1 MSTGSTKLDKKPF
14 DLLAWGYWFIY
25 ILIIPVAIYIINKPG
40 SEIKIPLSKH
50 NIPPY
55 YVLTSNDVYMRQVDI
70 SEAPSDAVRDIR
82 SLIGHYTLTALVADK
97 PFSVKQ
103 IVTIPDPHLISKT
116 LAIAISA
123 SSSMLLGGNLHPGDV
138 VSITAVPSS
147 NTALSPTVVFNAILV
162 LDVKTAENETVVVLA
177 IPRDNLTYY
186 LAQTRN
192 AMIVIAR
199 QVINGS

>member
-97 PFSVKQ
+97 PFPLQ
-103 IVTIPDPHLISKT
+103 ILPYPQPLFSMQYWC
-116 LAIAISA
+116 
-123 SSSMLLGGNLHPGDV
+123 SMLKQLKMKLLLFLLFLE
-138 VSITAVPSS
+138 I
-147 NTALSPTVVFNAILV
+147 I
-162 LDVKTAENETVVVLA
+162 
-177 IPRDNLTYY
+177 
-186 LAQTRN
+186 
-192 AMIVIAR
+192 
-199 QVINGS
+199 

>member
-1 MSTGSTKLDKKPF
+1 MSTGSTKLHKKPF

-25 ILIIPVAIYIINKPG
+25 ILIIPIAIYIINKPG
-40 SEIKIPLSKH
+40 YEIKIPLSKH
-50 NIPPY
+50 NIPAY

-70 SEAPSDAVRDIR
+70 SEAPSDAVRDTR
-82 SLIGHYTLTALVADK
+82 SLIGHYTLTAMAADK
-97 PFSVKQ
+97 PFSLKQ
-103 IVTIPDPHLISKT
+103 IVAIPDPLLISKT
-116 LAIAISA
+116 LAIAITA

-147 NTALSPTVVFNAILV
+147 STALSPTVVFNAILV
-162 LDVKTAENETVVVLA
+162 LDVKKADNVTVVVLA